1 MNLCYLLIALPL
13 FLCAENYIVENEK
26 HQTLFFI
33 STATQTDKT
42 ADFLSMTFPES
53 NRRMQSFP
61 RRNVI
66 SPAELSSLKGD
77 KKLTVTLGPALSVI
91 LYIIHGSRSSIVQ
104 LWKLQNHETKN

>member
-61 RRNVI
+61 RF
-66 SPAELSSLKGD
+66 PKYLKSRFSD
-77 KKLTVTLGPALSVI
+77 
-91 LYIIHGSRSSIVQ
+91 IHIEKNEFFIFLFLFGS
-104 LWKLQNHETKN
+104 KYKG